1 MSKDDLIPKYRFLSK
16 EKTEEVLNK
25 CQDDD
30 MKQYIKQLIS
40 LIGYQKSI
48 IDEQI
53 MTIVAIKHK
62 LYWKET

>member
-1 MSKDDLIPKYRFLSK
+1 MSKDNLIPKYRFLSK
-16 EKTEEVLNK
+16 EKTDEVLSK